1 MFDMFVT
8 AFASACSLPALAANF
23 VGVALGIVF
32 GALPGLTAVMGVALL
47 IPLTF
52 GFSPVIAFSALLGM
66 YCGAIYAGSLTAI
79 LVGTPGTAA
88 AAATMLEGPQFTARG
103 ESLKALEMTTVASFF
118 GGILS
123 CVILATVAPQLAK
136 FALDFSAPEYFS
148 LGIFGLTI
156 VATLSEGALLKG
168 CIAALLGMLISM
180 IGMDPLDG
188 NLRMTFSQNNLIN
201 GVSLIPALV
210 GLYALSQVLITLED
224 VFRGR
229 KLSAVSVS
237 RTGLRLSE
245 LWESRKALSLG
256 SLIGTFIGIVPAT
269 GSGTASFAAYSEA
282 KRHSKRP
289 ELFGKGSLE
298 GIAATESANNAVTG
312 GALIPLL
319 TLGVPGDV
327 VTAVMLGALMIQG
340 MTPGP
345 LLFQEQGTLVYSIFI
360 SLFIANVFMLV
371 LGYASVRLLAKIVL
385 IPGGILMPLVT
396 TLCVVGGYALN
407 NSNFDLAVML
417 GFGFLG
423 YVMTK
428 AAIPLAPL
436 LLAMI
441 LSGIIETNFRRA
453 LSLSNNDFSVFFTR
467 PVCAAFLAISVFIVL
482 NLIRKEIRQCR
493 AARQTAA

>member
-1 MFDMFVT
+1 MFDMFMT
-8 AFASACSLPALAANF
+8 AFSSACSLEALVANF
-23 VGVALGIVF
+23 IGVALGIVF

-52 GFSPVIAFSALLGM
+52 GFPAVIAFSSLLGM
-66 YCGAIYAGSLTAI
+66 YCGAIYAGSITAI

-103 ESLKALEMTTVASFF
+103 ESLKALEMTTIASFI
-118 GGILS
+118 GGIFS
-123 CVILATVAPQLAK
+123 CLVLATVAPQLAH

-180 IGMDPLDG
+180 IGMDPLSG
-188 NLRMTFSQNNLIN
+188 NLRMTFDSPDLIN
-201 GVSLIPALV
+201 GVSLVPALV
-210 GLYALSQVLITLED
+210 GLYALSQVLITVED
-224 VFRGR
+224 VFMGR
-229 KLSAVSVS
+229 KLSTAEIS
-237 RTGLRLSE
+237 RKRMPLSE
-245 LWESRKALSLG
+245 IWTNRAALLRG
-256 SLIGTFIGIVPAT
+256 SIIGTFIGIVPAT
-269 GSGTASFAAYSEA
+269 GSGTASFAAYSET
-282 KRHSKRP
+282 KRHSKHP
-289 ELFGKGSLE
+289 ELFGKGSIE

-327 VTAVMLGALMIQG
+327 VTAIMLGALMIQG

-345 LLFQEQGTLVYSIFI
+345 LLFQEQGTLVYN
-360 SLFIANVFMLV
+360 A
-371 LGYASVRLLAKIVL
+371 VRLFAKVVL

-407 NSNFDLAVML
+407 NSNFDLAVMA
-417 GFGFLG
+417 GFGLLG
-423 YVMTK
+423 YIMTK
-428 AAIPLAPL
+428 ARFPLAPL

-453 LSLSNNDFSVFFTR
+453 LSISNQDFSVFFTR
-467 PVCAAFLAISVFIVL
+467 PVCAAFLAISLFIL
-482 NLIRKEIRQCR
+482 FNLLWKEWKKYR
-493 AARQTAA
+493 AASAA